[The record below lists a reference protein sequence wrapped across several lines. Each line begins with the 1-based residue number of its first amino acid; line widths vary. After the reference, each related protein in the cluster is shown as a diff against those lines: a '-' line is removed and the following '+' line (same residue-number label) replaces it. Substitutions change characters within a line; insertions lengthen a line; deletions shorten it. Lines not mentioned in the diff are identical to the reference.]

1 MRCNVCRRWLTDP
14 ESVILGA
21 GPACRGDRG

>member
-14 ESVILGA
+14 ESVANGA
-21 GPACRGDRG
+21 GARCRGERE